1 MQKILVIGQDR
12 DGSDIFNPVIG
23 ASGKGEVIP
32 TSISSPL
39 NELADRLNVEPFEQ
53 KNLDTPTKHWSDQ
66 GDTCIIYSSIY
77 AHKHY
82 KKLKIFAFLEGI
94 WLTLLDSIWFIN
106 NELDLFR
113 IGKKQD
119 PPH

>member
-1 MQKILVIGQDR
+1 
-12 DGSDIFNPVIG
+12 VIG

-32 TSISSPL
+32 TSVSSPL
-39 NELADRLNVEPFEQ
+39 NELADKLNIEPFEQ
-53 KNLDTPTKHWSDQ
+53 KNLDSPTQHCNDQ

-82 KKLKIFAFLEGI
+82 KKIKILAFLEGI

-113 IGKKQD
+113 IGKSNDVPQ
-119 PPH
+119 